1 MASTPAVRKARKSIG
16 WLFALIVVLVGVIGI
31 GIGQGEATVTPKLAL
46 DLQGGTQILLAP
58 KTDKGDSIS
67 PEQVEQAVAIIRQ
80 RVDAAG
86 VSEAEVTTQG
96 GSNILVAIPGKVDDA
111 TMQRIEASARLDFRP
126 VLSIGAGIPIQTT
139 AEGENAAGESGSTDE
154 AADGAADAAATDA
167 GEATADTATADTAT
181 GDAAADAAA
190 TDDADAS
197 GDAASTDAA
206 GTVTTVGGKIPN
218 QDDSYWPETL
228 PKEPGSTEW
237 LTPQILAA
245 FEQFSCADENIADV
259 GESDAKRPLITC
271 DLTKEVKYILGP
283 VEMNGDAISDAS
295 AGLVTTQTG
304 GSTGTWAVNLVLN
317 ADGTKKFTEI
327 SQRLYGATEPLNQFA
342 FVIDGRVL
350 SAPAMQGLITDG
362 RPQITGNFTQEG
374 AEAVADQL
382 KYGALPISFTVQSQ
396 EDISAT
402 LGTSQLSAGLIAGL
416 IGLVIVVI
424 YSIFQYRGLAV
435 LTVASLAVAALL
447 TYLLLTLL
455 SWRQGYRLSLAGV
468 AGIIVAIGFTA
479 DSFIVYFERVRDSL
493 RDGFRLSEAVEQG
506 WKQAIRTILASDGVN
521 FLAAAVLFALAIGNV
536 RGFAFTLG
544 LTTLIDLVVVAL
556 FTHPMLTLM
565 AKTRFWGGGHR
576 FSGLNPD
583 KLGAVYRGR
592 AQFRAQAPSSAKQ
605 ERKQRGGRKEAQR
618 RQTIAERKALAAAES
633 KEG

>member
-126 VLSIGAGIPIQTT
+126 VLSIGAGIAIQTT
-139 AEGENAAGESGSTDE
+139 AEGENAAGESGSADE
-154 AADGAADAAATDA
+154 AADGATDAAATEA
-167 GEATADTATADTAT
+167 GEATADTAT

-190 TDDADAS
+190 TDAADAS
-197 GDAASTDAA
+197 GEAASGDAA
-206 GTVTTVGGKIPN
+206 GTVTTAGGKIPN

-228 PKEPGSTEW
+228 PKEPGSTDW

-317 ADGTKKFTEI
+317 ADGTKKFSEI